1 MFIFIFILSNSVPP
15 SIVNEGTVEDL
26 KVKEKQN
33 IFLACEVTGK
43 WHKLQ
48 DWLLSWSLTFD

>member
-1 MFIFIFILSNSVPP
+1 MWWLTCCSGISLDFEMFIFIFILSNSVPP

-33 IFLACEVTGK
+33 IILACEVTGK
-43 WHKLQ
+43 
-48 DWLLSWSLTFD
+48 